1 MLHQSKETKLRT
13 YLGLSTLILSAALI
27 GCGGGGSSSGSSP
40 STPTPVDPTPEAT
53 TDVTVKSPVEI
64 RNIQFKVYDNT
75 TNSVLVDTSIA
86 SLNSFNVKIPTAK
99 LSRLYRVEITTQN
112 SSQVFD
118 PITSTYQNF
127 SGVYHAFI
135 TPNSV
140 RGRTLFIS
148 PSSEAVYQRAV
159 IRSGQLPQETIDPTR
174 IEQLHVDL
182 ASQDVYRSLLNA
194 FKDADI
200 PSLSP
205 ANPLTVLNLLQ
216 YSTKKPSTYVDS
228 YLSFGYLQY
237 WSTFHGG
244 TTTYQELIKSLAT
257 DLKDGFL
264 DGKKLHGD
272 QTTFTPI
279 FASAPDNID
288 PVKNTLLDIA
298 ANQKATRDNFATNL
312 KVATFKL
319 ADAQSQ
325 STLDQTGYDL
335 LQKKLYSGVVPVG
348 NTTDFFR
355 IDGAGDYRRAVG
367 FSGITATCNS
377 SAYPCKQGLTS
388 INLSDP
394 KLPATDYLVG
404 HYEDTATGC
413 QLNFRANGQIDLIK
427 GSQTYRSALS
437 ADSTDNLLQID
448 AASSS
453 YLLNSSSAEPNNST
467 QQYNFIQLSIKA
479 NKIVSAKAGLDSRK
493 APDNLQTPQLEC
505 SFS

>member
-1 MLHQSKETKLRT
+1 MLHQSKETKLHT
-13 YLGLSTLILSAALI
+13 YLGLSTLILSALLV
-27 GCGGGGSSSGSSP
+27 GCGGGGSSSGNSP

-53 TDVTVKSPVEI
+53 TDVTLKSPVEM
-64 RNIQFKVYDNT
+64 RNIQLKVYDNT

-86 SLNSFNVKIPTAK
+86 SLNRFNVKIPTAE
-99 LSRLYRVEITTQN
+99 LNRLYLVEITTQN
-112 SSQVFD
+112 SSQVFN
-118 PITSTYQNF
+118 PITLKYEKI
-127 SGVYHAFI
+127 SGIYHAFI

-140 RGRTLFIS
+140 SGRTLFIS
-148 PSSEAVYQRAV
+148 PSSEAIYQRAV
-159 IRSGQLPQETIDPTR
+159 IRSGQLPQDTIASNR

-182 ASQDVYRSLLNA
+182 ATQDIYRSLLNA

-205 ANPLTVLNLLQ
+205 TNSLVTALTTLQ
-216 YSTKKPSTYVDS
+216 YSTTQPSTYVDS

-237 WSTFHGG
+237 WSNFHGG
-244 TTTYQELIKSLAT
+244 TNTYQEFIKSLAT

-272 QTTFTPI
+272 QTSFTPI
-279 FASAPDNID
+279 FTPALDNID

-298 ANQKATRDNFATNL
+298 ANQKTTRDNFATNL
-312 KVATFKL
+312 KAATLKL
-319 ADAQSQ
+319 ANSQ
-325 STLDQTGYDL
+325 SLDQTSYNL
-335 LQKKLYSGVVPVG
+335 LDKKQYSGVVPIG

-367 FSGITATCNS
+367 FSGTTATCNG

-413 QLNFRANGQIDLIK
+413 QLNFRANGQIELIK

-437 ADSTDNLLQID
+437 ADSTDNLLQTD
-448 AASSS
+448 AASLS

>member
-1 MLHQSKETKLRT
+1 MLHHSKETKLRT
-13 YLGLSTLILSAALI
+13 YLGLSTLILSAALV
-27 GCGGGGSSSGSSP
+27 GCGGGGSSSVSSP
-40 STPTPVDPTPEAT
+40 STPTPVDPTPEAM
-53 TDVTVKSPVEI
+53 TDVILKSPVEI
-64 RNIQFKVYDNT
+64 LNIQLKVYDNT

-99 LSRLYRVEITTQN
+99 LNHLYLVEITTQN
-112 SSQVFD
+112 SSLVFN
-118 PITSTYQNF
+118 PITLKYENF
-127 SGVYHAFI
+127 SGIYHAFI
-135 TPNSV
+135 SPNSLS
-140 RGRTLFIS
+140 GRTLFIS
-148 PSSEAVYQRAV
+148 PSSEAIYQRAV
-159 IRSGQLPQETIDPTR
+159 IRSGQLPQETVNLTL
-174 IEQLHVDL
+174 IEQLHVNL
-182 ASQDVYRSLLNA
+182 ASEDVYRSLLNA

-205 ANPLTVLNLLQ
+205 ANPLIQ
-216 YSTKKPSTYVDS
+216 YSSIKPSTYVDS

-237 WSTFHGG
+237 WSTFHGE

-279 FASAPDNID
+279 FTSSPDNID

-298 ANQKATRDNFATNL
+298 ANQKTTRDNFATNL
-312 KVATFKL
+312 KSATFKL
-319 ADAQSQ
+319 ANSQ
-325 STLDQTGYDL
+325 SLDQTSYDL
-335 LQKKLYSGVVPVG
+335 LDKKLYSGVVPVG
-348 NTTDFFR
+348 NTTDYFR

-367 FSGITATCNS
+367 FSGITATCNG

-413 QLNFRANGQIDLIK
+413 QLNFRANGQIELIK

-437 ADSTDNLLQID
+437 ADSTDNLLQTD

>member
-1 MLHQSKETKLRT
+1 MVHQSKETKLHI
-13 YLGLSTLILSAALI
+13 YLGLSTLILSAALV
-27 GCGGGGSSSGSSP
+27 GCGGGGTSSGNSP

-53 TDVTVKSPVEI
+53 TDVTLKSPVEM
-64 RNIQFKVYDNT
+64 RNIQLKVYDNT
-75 TNSVLVDTSIA
+75 TNSVLLDTSIA

-99 LSRLYRVEITTQN
+99 LNRLYRVEITTQN

-140 RGRTLFIS
+140 SGRTLSIS
-148 PSSEAVYQRAV
+148 PSSEAIYQRAV

-205 ANPLTVLNLLQ
+205 ANSLVTTLTSLQ

-237 WSTFHGG
+237 WSTIHSGA
-244 TTTYQELIKSLAT
+244 TTYQELVKSLAT

-272 QTTFTPI
+272 QTTFSPI
-279 FASAPDNID
+279 FTSAPDNID

-298 ANQKATRDNFATNL
+298 ANQKATRDNFATHL
-312 KVATFKL
+312 KAATLKL
-319 ADAQSQ
+319 ANSQ
-325 STLDQTGYDL
+325 SLDQTSYNL
-335 LQKKLYSGVVPVG
+335 LDKKQYSGVVPIG

-367 FSGITATCNS
+367 FSGITATCNGS
-377 SAYPCKQGLTS
+377 IYPCKQGLTS

-404 HYEDTATGC
+404 HYENTATGC
-413 QLNFRANGQIDLIK
+413 QLNFRANGQIELIK

-437 ADSTDNLLQID
+437 ADSTDNLLQTD

>member
-1 MLHQSKETKLRT
+1 MLHQSKETKLHT
-13 YLGLSTLILSAALI
+13 YLGLSTLILSAALV
-27 GCGGGGSSSGSSP
+27 GCGGGGSSSGNST

-53 TDVTVKSPVEI
+53 TDVTLKSPVEM
-64 RNIQFKVYDNT
+64 RNIQLKVYDNT
-75 TNSVLVDTSIA
+75 TNSVLLDTSIA
-86 SLNSFNVKIPTAK
+86 SLSSFNVKIPTAK
-99 LSRLYRVEITTQN
+99 LNRLYRVEITTQN
-112 SSQVFD
+112 SSLVFD
-118 PITSTYQNF
+118 PITSTYQNL
-127 SGVYHAFI
+127 SGIYHAFI

-140 RGRTLFIS
+140 SGRTLFIS
-148 PSSEAVYQRAV
+148 PSSEAIYQRAV
-159 IRSGQLPQETIDPTR
+159 IRSGQLPQEMIDPTR

-182 ASQDVYRSLLNA
+182 ASQDIYRSLLNA

-205 ANPLTVLNLLQ
+205 ANSLMQ
-216 YSTKKPSTYVDS
+216 YSSTKPSTYVDS

-244 TTTYQELIKSLAT
+244 TTTYQQLIKSLAT

-279 FASAPDNID
+279 FTSAPNNID

-312 KVATFKL
+312 RLSTLEL
-319 ADAQSQ
+319 AKANSQ
-325 STLDQTGYDL
+325 ELLDQTGYNL
-335 LQKKLYSGVVPVG
+335 LDKKLYSGVVPVG

-367 FSGITATCNS
+367 FSGITATCNG

-404 HYEDTATGC
+404 HYEDTSTGC
-413 QLNFRANGQIDLIK
+413 QLNFRANGQIELIK
-427 GSQTYRSALS
+427 GTQTYRSALS
-437 ADSTDNLLQID
+437 ADSTDNLLQTD
-448 AASSS
+448 AVSSS

>member
-13 YLGLSTLILSAALI
+13 YLGLSTLILSAALV
-27 GCGGGGSSSGSSP
+27 GCGGGGSSGGNSP

-53 TDVTVKSPVEI
+53 TDVILKSPVEI
-64 RNIQFKVYDNT
+64 LNIQLKVYDNT

-86 SLNSFNVKIPTAK
+86 SLNRFNVKIPTAK
-99 LSRLYRVEITTQN
+99 LNRLYLVEITTQN
-112 SSQVFD
+112 SSQVFN
-118 PITSTYQNF
+118 PITLKYENF
-127 SGVYHAFI
+127 SGIYHAFI

-140 RGRTLFIS
+140 SGRTLFIS
-148 PSSEAVYQRAV
+148 PSSEAIYQRAV
-159 IRSGQLPQETIDPTR
+159 IRSGQLPQDTIAPNR

-182 ASQDVYRSLLNA
+182 ASQDVDRSLLNA

-205 ANPLTVLNLLQ
+205 ANSLVTALTTLQ
-216 YSTKKPSTYVDS
+216 YSTTQPSTYVDS

-244 TTTYQELIKSLAT
+244 TTTYQNLVKSLVS

-279 FASAPDNID
+279 FTPAPDNID
-288 PVKNTLLDIA
+288 PAKNTLLDIA
-298 ANQKATRDNFATNL
+298 ANQKTTRDSFATNL
-312 KVATFKL
+312 RTATLKL
-319 ADAQSQ
+319 ADTQS
-325 STLDQTGYDL
+325 LDQIGYDL
-335 LQKKLYSGVVPVG
+335 LKKKLYSGVVPAG

-367 FSGITATCNS
+367 FSGITATCNGS
-377 SAYPCKQGLTS
+377 IYPCKQGLTS

-404 HYEDTATGC
+404 HYEDTSTGC
-413 QLNFRANGQIDLIK
+413 QLNFRANGQIELIK
-427 GSQTYRSALS
+427 GTQTYRSALS
-437 ADSTDNLLQID
+437 ADSTDNLLQTD

>member
-13 YLGLSTLILSAALI
+13 YLGLSTLILSAALV

-64 RNIQFKVYDNT
+64 RNIQLKVYDNT
-75 TNSVLVDTSIA
+75 TNSVLVDNSIA

-135 TPNSV
+135 TPSSV
-140 RGRTLFIS
+140 SGRTLFIS
-148 PSSEAVYQRAV
+148 PSSEAIYQRAA
-159 IRSGQLPQETIDPTR
+159 IRSGQLPQDTIDPTR

-200 PSLSP
+200 PILSP
-205 ANPLTVLNLLQ
+205 ANSLVTALTSLQ
-216 YSTKKPSTYVDS
+216 YSTRKPTTYVDS

-237 WSTFHGG
+237 WSTIHSGP
-244 TTTYQELIKSLAT
+244 TTYQELIKSLAT

-264 DGKKLHGD
+264 DGKKLQGD

-279 FASAPDNID
+279 FNSAPDNID

-298 ANQKATRDNFATNL
+298 ANQKAIRDNFAANL
-312 KVATFKL
+312 KAATLKL
-319 ADAQSQ
+319 ANSQ
-325 STLDQTGYDL
+325 SLDQTSYNL
-335 LQKKLYSGVVPVG
+335 LDKKQYSGIVPIG
-348 NTTDFFR
+348 NTADFFR

-367 FSGITATCNS
+367 FSGITATCNGS
-377 SAYPCKQGLTS
+377 VYPCKQGLTS

-437 ADSTDNLLQID
+437 ADSTDNLLQTD

-493 APDNLQTPQLEC
+493 APDSLQTLQLEC

>member
-13 YLGLSTLILSAALI
+13 YLGLSTLILSAALV
-27 GCGGGGSSSGSSP
+27 GCGGGGSSSGNSP
-40 STPTPVDPTPEAT
+40 STPTPVDPTPEAM
-53 TDVTVKSPVEI
+53 TDVILKSPVEI
-64 RNIQFKVYDNT
+64 LNIQLKVYDNT
-75 TNSVLVDTSIA
+75 TSSVLLDTSIA
-86 SLNSFNVKIPTAK
+86 SLNRFNVKIPTAK
-99 LSRLYRVEITTQN
+99 LNHLYLVEITTQN
-112 SSQVFD
+112 SSLVFN
-118 PITSTYQNF
+118 PITLKYENF
-127 SGVYHAFI
+127 SGIYHAFI

-140 RGRTLFIS
+140 TGRTLFIS
-148 PSSEAVYQRAV
+148 PSSEAIYQRAV
-159 IRSGQLPQETIDPTR
+159 IRSGQLPQDTISKNR

-182 ASQDVYRSLLNA
+182 ASQDIFRSLLNA

-205 ANPLTVLNLLQ
+205 ANSLVTALTTLQ
-216 YSTKKPSTYVDS
+216 YTTQPNTYVDS

-237 WSTFHGG
+237 WSNFHGG

-272 QTTFTPI
+272 QTSFTPI
-279 FASAPDNID
+279 FTPAPDNID
-288 PVKNTLLDIA
+288 PIKNTLLDIA
-298 ANQKATRDNFATNL
+298 ANQKAIRDNFAANL
-312 KVATFKL
+312 KAATLKL
-319 ADAQSQ
+319 ANSQ
-325 STLDQTGYDL
+325 SLDQTSYNL
-335 LQKKLYSGVVPVG
+335 LDKKQYSGIVPIG
-348 NTTDFFR
+348 NTADFFR

-367 FSGITATCNS
+367 FSGITATCNG

-437 ADSTDNLLQID
+437 ADSTDNLLQTD

-493 APDNLQTPQLEC
+493 APDSLQTPQLEC

>member
-13 YLGLSTLILSAALI
+13 YLGLSTLILSAALV
-27 GCGGGGSSSGSSP
+27 GCGGGGSSSGNSP
-40 STPTPVDPTPEAT
+40 STPTPVDPTPEAM
-53 TDVTVKSPVEI
+53 TDVILKSPVEI
-64 RNIQFKVYDNT
+64 LNIQLKVYDNT
-75 TNSVLVDTSIA
+75 TSSVLLDTSIA
-86 SLNSFNVKIPTAK
+86 SLNRFNVKIPTAK
-99 LSRLYRVEITTQN
+99 LNHLYLVEITTQN
-112 SSQVFD
+112 SSLVFN
-118 PITSTYQNF
+118 PITLKYENF
-127 SGVYHAFI
+127 SGIYHAFI

-140 RGRTLFIS
+140 TGRTLFIS
-148 PSSEAVYQRAV
+148 PSSEAIYQRAV
-159 IRSGQLPQETIDPTR
+159 IRSGQLPQDTISKNR

-182 ASQDVYRSLLNA
+182 ASQDIFRSLLNA

-205 ANPLTVLNLLQ
+205 ANSLVTALTTLQ
-216 YSTKKPSTYVDS
+216 YSTTQPNTYVDS

-237 WSTFHGG
+237 WSNFHGG

-272 QTTFTPI
+272 QTSFTPI
-279 FASAPDNID
+279 FTPAPDNID
-288 PVKNTLLDIA
+288 PIKNTLLDIA
-298 ANQKATRDNFATNL
+298 ANQKAIRDNFAANL
-312 KVATFKL
+312 KAATLKL
-319 ADAQSQ
+319 ANSQ
-325 STLDQTGYDL
+325 SLDQTSYNL
-335 LQKKLYSGVVPVG
+335 LDKKQYSGIVPIG
-348 NTTDFFR
+348 NTADFFR

-367 FSGITATCNS
+367 FSGITATCNG

-437 ADSTDNLLQID
+437 ADSTDNLLQTD

-493 APDNLQTPQLEC
+493 APDSLQTPQLEC

>member
-13 YLGLSTLILSAALI
+13 YLGLSTLILSAALV

-135 TPNSV
+135 TPNSIS
-140 RGRTLFIS
+140 GRTLFIS

-205 ANPLTVLNLLQ
+205 ANSLMQ
-216 YSTKKPSTYVDS
+216 YSSIKPSTYVDT

-237 WSTFHGG
+237 WSTVHGG

-264 DGKKLHGD
+264 DGKKLQGD

-279 FASAPDNID
+279 FNSAPDNID

-325 STLDQTGYDL
+325 SMLDQTGYDL

-355 IDGAGDYRRAVG
+355 IDGAGDYRRAIG
-367 FSGITATCNS
+367 FSGITATCNG

-404 HYEDTATGC
+404 HYEDTTTGC

-437 ADSTDNLLQID
+437 ADSTDNLLQTD

-505 SFS
+505 NFS

>member
-1 MLHQSKETKLRT
+1 MLHQSKETKLHIH
-13 YLGLSTLILSAALI
+13 LGLSTLILSAALV
-27 GCGGGGSSSGSSP
+27 GCGGGGSSSGNSP

-53 TDVTVKSPVEI
+53 TDVTLKSPLEM
-64 RNIQFKVYDNT
+64 RNIQLKVYDNT

-99 LSRLYRVEITTQN
+99 LNRLYRVEITTQN

-127 SGVYHAFI
+127 SGIYHAFI

-140 RGRTLFIS
+140 SGRTLFIS
-148 PSSEAVYQRAV
+148 PSSEAIYQRAV

-205 ANPLTVLNLLQ
+205 ANSLME
-216 YSTKKPSTYVDS
+216 YSSIKPSTYVDT
-228 YLSFGYLQY
+228 YLSLGYLQY
-237 WSTFHGG
+237 WSTFHAG
-244 TTTYQELIKSLAT
+244 TTTYQELIKSLTT

-272 QTTFTPI
+272 QTSFTPI
-279 FASAPDNID
+279 FNSAPDNID

-298 ANQKATRDNFATNL
+298 ANQKTIRDNFASNL
-312 KVATFKL
+312 RA
-319 ADAQSQ
+319 
-325 STLDQTGYDL
+325 STLELAKANSQQLLDKNGYDL

-367 FSGITATCNS
+367 FSGIIATCNGS
-377 SAYPCKQGLTS
+377 IYPCKQGLTS

-404 HYEDTATGC
+404 HYEDTSTGC
-413 QLNFRANGQIDLIK
+413 QLNFRANGQIELIK
-427 GSQTYRSALS
+427 GSQTYSSALS
-437 ADSTDNLLQID
+437 ADSTDNLLQTD
-448 AASSS
+448 AASLS

>member
-13 YLGLSTLILSAALI
+13 YLGLSTLILSAALV
-27 GCGGGGSSSGSSP
+27 GCGGGGSSSGNSP
-40 STPTPVDPTPEAT
+40 STPTPVDPTPEAM
-53 TDVTVKSPVEI
+53 TDVILKSPVEI
-64 RNIQFKVYDNT
+64 LNIQLKVYDNT
-75 TNSVLVDTSIA
+75 TSSVLVDTSIA
-86 SLNSFNVKIPTAK
+86 SLNRFNVKIPTAK
-99 LSRLYRVEITTQN
+99 LNHLYLVEITTQN
-112 SSQVFD
+112 SSLVFN
-118 PITSTYQNF
+118 PITLKYENF
-127 SGVYHAFI
+127 SGIYHAFI

-140 RGRTLFIS
+140 TGRTLFIS
-148 PSSEAVYQRAV
+148 PSSEAIYQRAV
-159 IRSGQLPQETIDPTR
+159 IRSGQLPQDTISKNR

-182 ASQDVYRSLLNA
+182 ASQDIYRSLLNA

-205 ANPLTVLNLLQ
+205 ANSLVTALTTLQ
-216 YSTKKPSTYVDS
+216 YSTTQPNTYVDS

-237 WSTFHGG
+237 WSNFHGG

-272 QTTFTPI
+272 QTSFTPI
-279 FASAPDNID
+279 FTPAPDNID
-288 PVKNTLLDIA
+288 PIKNTLLDIA
-298 ANQKATRDNFATNL
+298 ANQKAIRDNFAANL
-312 KVATFKL
+312 KAATLKL
-319 ADAQSQ
+319 ANSQ
-325 STLDQTGYDL
+325 SLDQTSYNL
-335 LQKKLYSGVVPVG
+335 LDKKQYSGIVPIG
-348 NTTDFFR
+348 NTADFFR

-367 FSGITATCNS
+367 FSGITATCNG

-437 ADSTDNLLQID
+437 ADSTDNLLQTD

-493 APDNLQTPQLEC
+493 APDSLQTPQLEC

>member
-1 MLHQSKETKLRT
+1 MLHQSKETKLHI
-13 YLGLSTLILSAALI
+13 YLGLSTLILSAALV
-27 GCGGGGSSSGSSP
+27 GCGGGGSSSGNSP

-53 TDVTVKSPVEI
+53 TDVTLKSPVEML
-64 RNIQFKVYDNT
+64 NIQLKVYDNT
-75 TNSVLVDTSIA
+75 SNSILLDTSIA
-86 SLNSFNVKIPTAK
+86 SLNSFNVKIPTAT
-99 LSRLYRVEITTQN
+99 LNRLYLVEITTQN
-112 SSQVFD
+112 SSQVFN
-118 PITSTYQNF
+118 PITLKYEKISDI
-127 SGVYHAFI
+127 YHAFI

-140 RGRTLFIS
+140 SGRTLFIS
-148 PSSEAVYQRAV
+148 PSSEAIYQRAV
-159 IRSGQLPQETIDPTR
+159 IRSGQLPQDTIASNR

-182 ASQDVYRSLLNA
+182 ATQDIYRSLLNA

-205 ANPLTVLNLLQ
+205 ANSLVTALTTLQ
-216 YSTKKPSTYVDS
+216 YSTTQPSTYVDS

-237 WSTFHGG
+237 WSNFHGG
-244 TTTYQELIKSLAT
+244 TNTYQELIKSLAT

-279 FASAPDNID
+279 FTSAPDNID

-298 ANQKATRDNFATNL
+298 ANQKTTRDNFATNL
-312 KVATFKL
+312 KAATLKL
-319 ADAQSQ
+319 ANSQ
-325 STLDQTGYDL
+325 SLDQTSYNL
-335 LQKKLYSGVVPVG
+335 LDKKQYSGVVPIG

-367 FSGITATCNS
+367 FSGITATCNGS
-377 SAYPCKQGLTS
+377 IYPCKQGLTS

-413 QLNFRANGQIDLIK
+413 QLNFRANGQIELIK

-437 ADSTDNLLQID
+437 ADSTDNLLQTD
-448 AASSS
+448 AASLS
-453 YLLNSSSAEPNNST
+453 YLLNSSSPEPNNST

>member
-1 MLHQSKETKLRT
+1 MLHQSKETKLHT
-13 YLGLSTLILSAALI
+13 YLGLSTLILSALLV
-27 GCGGGGSSSGSSP
+27 GCGGGGSSSGNSP

-53 TDVTVKSPVEI
+53 TDITLKSPVEM
-64 RNIQFKVYDNT
+64 RNIQLKVYDNT

-86 SLNSFNVKIPTAK
+86 SLNSFNIKIPTAK
-99 LSRLYRVEITTQN
+99 LNRLYRVEITTQN

-118 PITSTYQNF
+118 PITSTYQNL
-127 SGVYHAFI
+127 SGIYHTFI
-135 TPNSV
+135 IPSSV
-140 RGRTLFIS
+140 SGRTLFIS

-194 FKDADI
+194 FKDANI

-205 ANPLTVLNLLQ
+205 ANSLMQ
-216 YSTKKPSTYVDS
+216 YSSTKPTTYVDS

-244 TTTYQELIKSLAT
+244 TTTYQELVKSLAT

-279 FASAPDNID
+279 FTPAPDNID
-288 PVKNTLLDIA
+288 AVKNTLLDIA
-298 ANQKATRDNFATNL
+298 ANQKTTRDSFATNL
-312 KVATFKL
+312 KTATLKL
-319 ADAQSQ
+319 ADSQNQS
-325 STLDQTGYDL
+325 SLDQTGYDL

-367 FSGITATCNS
+367 FSGITATCNGS
-377 SAYPCKQGLTS
+377 IYPCKQGLTS

-404 HYEDTATGC
+404 HYDDTATGC
-413 QLNFRANGQIDLIK
+413 QLNFRANGQIELIK
-427 GSQTYRSALS
+427 GSQSYRSALS
-437 ADSTDNLLQID
+437 ADSTDNLLQTD
-448 AASSS
+448 ATSSS
-453 YLLNSSSAEPNNST
+453 YLLNSSSAEPNNAT

-493 APDNLQTPQLEC
+493 APDNLQTTQLEC
-505 SFS
+505 NFS

>member
-13 YLGLSTLILSAALI
+13 YLGLSTLILSAALV
-27 GCGGGGSSSGSSP
+27 GCGGGGSSSGSSTN
-40 STPTPVDPTPEAT
+40 TPTPVDPTPEAT
-53 TDVTVKSPVEI
+53 TDVTLKSPVEML
-64 RNIQFKVYDNT
+64 NIQLKVYDNT

-135 TPNSV
+135 TPSSV
-140 RGRTLFIS
+140 SGRTLFIS
-148 PSSEAVYQRAV
+148 PSSEAIYQRAA
-159 IRSGQLPQETIDPTR
+159 IRSGQLPQDTIDPTR

-200 PSLSP
+200 PILSP
-205 ANPLTVLNLLQ
+205 ANSLVTALTSLQ
-216 YSTKKPSTYVDS
+216 YSTRKPTTYVDS

-237 WSTFHGG
+237 WSTIHSGP
-244 TTTYQELIKSLAT
+244 TTYQELIKSLAT

-264 DGKKLHGD
+264 DGKKLQGD

-279 FASAPDNID
+279 FNSAPDNID

-298 ANQKATRDNFATNL
+298 ANQKAIRDNFAANL
-312 KVATFKL
+312 KAATLKL
-319 ADAQSQ
+319 ANSQ
-325 STLDQTGYDL
+325 SLDQTSYNL
-335 LQKKLYSGVVPVG
+335 LDKKQYSGIVPIG
-348 NTTDFFR
+348 NTADFFR

-367 FSGITATCNS
+367 FSGITATCNGS
-377 SAYPCKQGLTS
+377 VYPCKQGLTS

-437 ADSTDNLLQID
+437 ADSTDNLLQTD

-493 APDNLQTPQLEC
+493 APDSLQTLQLEC

>member
-1 MLHQSKETKLRT
+1 MLHQSKEIKLHI
-13 YLGLSTLILSAALI
+13 YLGLSILILSAALV
-27 GCGGGGSSSGSSP
+27 GCGGGGSSSGNSP

-53 TDVTVKSPVEI
+53 TDVTLKSPVEM
-64 RNIQFKVYDNT
+64 RNIQLKVYDNT
-75 TNSVLVDTSIA
+75 TNSVLLDTSIA
-86 SLNSFNVKIPTAK
+86 SLNSFNIKIPTAK
-99 LSRLYRVEITTQN
+99 LNRLYRVEITTQN

-127 SGVYHAFI
+127 SGIYHAFI

-140 RGRTLFIS
+140 SGRTLSIS
-148 PSSEAVYQRAV
+148 PSSEAIYQRAV
-159 IRSGQLPQETIDPTR
+159 IRSGQLPQDTIDPTS

-205 ANPLTVLNLLQ
+205 ANSLMQ
-216 YSTKKPSTYVDS
+216 YSSTKPSTYVDS

-244 TTTYQELIKSLAT
+244 TTTYQQLIKSLAT

-279 FASAPDNID
+279 FTSAPDNID
-288 PVKNTLLDIA
+288 PIKNTLLDIA
-298 ANQKATRDNFATNL
+298 ATQKATRDNFATNL
-312 KVATFKL
+312 RLSTLEL
-319 ADAQSQ
+319 AKANSQ
-325 STLDQTGYDL
+325 ESLDQTGYDL
-335 LQKKLYSGVVPVG
+335 LQKKLYSGVVPSG

-367 FSGITATCNS
+367 FSGTTTTCNGS
-377 SAYPCKQGLTS
+377 IYPCKQGLTS

-404 HYEDTATGC
+404 HYEDTATAC
-413 QLNFRANGQIDLIK
+413 QLNFRANGQIELIK

-437 ADSTDNLLQID
+437 ADSTDNLLQTD

-493 APDNLQTPQLEC
+493 APDSLQTPQLEC

>member
-13 YLGLSTLILSAALI
+13 YLGLSTLILSATLI

-53 TDVTVKSPVEI
+53 TDVTVKSPVEM

-140 RGRTLFIS
+140 SGRTLFIS
-148 PSSEAVYQRAV
+148 PSSEAIYQRAV

-194 FKDADI
+194 FKDIDI
-200 PSLSP
+200 PSLTPVNSLVT
-205 ANPLTVLNLLQ
+205 ALTSLQ
-216 YSTKKPSTYVDS
+216 YSTRKPSTYVDS
-228 YLSFGYLQY
+228 YLSFGYLKY
-237 WSTFHGG
+237 WSTIHSGI
-244 TTTYQELIKSLAT
+244 TTYQELIKSLAM

-272 QTTFTPI
+272 QTSFTPI
-279 FASAPDNID
+279 LTPAPDNID

-298 ANQKATRDNFATNL
+298 ANQKATRDNFAANL
-312 KVATFKL
+312 KASTLKL
-319 ADAQSQ
+319 ANSQ
-325 STLDQTGYDL
+325 SLDQTSYNL
-335 LQKKLYSGVVPVG
+335 LDKKLYSGVVPVG

-367 FSGITATCNS
+367 FSGITATCNG

-413 QLNFRANGQIDLIK
+413 QLNFRANGQIELIK

-437 ADSTDNLLQID
+437 ADSTDNLLQTD

>member
-13 YLGLSTLILSAALI
+13 YLGLSTLILSAALV

-99 LSRLYRVEITTQN
+99 LNHLYLVEITTQN

-140 RGRTLFIS
+140 SGRTLFIS
-148 PSSEAVYQRAV
+148 PSSEAIYQRAV

-205 ANPLTVLNLLQ
+205 ANSLVTALTTLQ
-216 YSTKKPSTYVDS
+216 YSTTQPNTYVDS

-237 WSTFHGG
+237 WSNFHGG

-272 QTTFTPI
+272 QTSFTPI
-279 FASAPDNID
+279 FTPAPDNID
-288 PVKNTLLDIA
+288 PIKNTLLDIA
-298 ANQKATRDNFATNL
+298 ANQKAIRDNFAANL
-312 KVATFKL
+312 KAATLKL
-319 ADAQSQ
+319 ANSQ
-325 STLDQTGYDL
+325 SLDQTSYNL
-335 LQKKLYSGVVPVG
+335 LDKKQYSGIVPIG
-348 NTTDFFR
+348 NTADFFR

-367 FSGITATCNS
+367 FSGITATCNG

-437 ADSTDNLLQID
+437 ADSTDNLLQTD

-493 APDNLQTPQLEC
+493 APDSLQTPQLEC

>member
-1 MLHQSKETKLRT
+1 MLHHSKETKLRT
-13 YLGLSTLILSAALI
+13 YLGLSTLILSAALV
-27 GCGGGGSSSGSSP
+27 GCGGGGSSSVSSP
-40 STPTPVDPTPEAT
+40 STPTPVDPTPEAM
-53 TDVTVKSPVEI
+53 TDVILKSPVEI
-64 RNIQFKVYDNT
+64 LNIQLKVYDNT

-99 LSRLYRVEITTQN
+99 LNHLYLVEITTQN
-112 SSQVFD
+112 SSLVFN
-118 PITSTYQNF
+118 PITLKYENF
-127 SGVYHAFI
+127 SGIYHAFI
-135 TPNSV
+135 SPNSLS
-140 RGRTLFIS
+140 GRTLFIS
-148 PSSEAVYQRAV
+148 PSSEAIYQRAV
-159 IRSGQLPQETIDPTR
+159 IRSGQLPQETVNLTL
-174 IEQLHVDL
+174 IEQLHVNL
-182 ASQDVYRSLLNA
+182 ASEDVYRSLLNA

-205 ANPLTVLNLLQ
+205 ANPLIQ
-216 YSTKKPSTYVDS
+216 YSSIKPSTYVDS

-237 WSTFHGG
+237 WSTFHGE

-279 FASAPDNID
+279 FTSSPDNID

-298 ANQKATRDNFATNL
+298 ANQKTTRDNFATNL
-312 KVATFKL
+312 KSATFKL
-319 ADAQSQ
+319 ANSQ
-325 STLDQTGYDL
+325 SLDQTSYDL
-335 LQKKLYSGVVPVG
+335 LDKKLYSGVVPVG
-348 NTTDFFR
+348 NTTDYFR

-367 FSGITATCNS
+367 FSGITATCNG

-413 QLNFRANGQIDLIK
+413 QLNFRANGQIELIK

-437 ADSTDNLLQID
+437 ADSTDNLLQTD

-493 APDNLQTPQLEC
+493 APDNLQTSQLEC

>member
-13 YLGLSTLILSAALI
+13 YLGLSTLILSAALV

-64 RNIQFKVYDNT
+64 RNIQFKVYDNS
-75 TNSVLVDTSIA
+75 TNAVLVDTSIA

-127 SGVYHAFI
+127 SGTYHAFI
-135 TPNSV
+135 TPNSIS
-140 RGRTLFIS
+140 GRTLFIS

-205 ANPLTVLNLLQ
+205 TNSLMQ
-216 YSTKKPSTYVDS
+216 YSSIKPTTYVDT

-237 WSTFHGG
+237 WSTFHAG

-264 DGKKLHGD
+264 DGKKLQGD

-279 FASAPDNID
+279 VNSAPDNID

-298 ANQKATRDNFATNL
+298 ANQKTTRDNFASNL
-312 KVATFKL
+312 RA
-319 ADAQSQ
+319 
-325 STLDQTGYDL
+325 STLELAKANSQQLLDQNGYDL
-335 LQKKLYSGVVPVG
+335 LQKKQYSGVVPIG

-367 FSGITATCNS
+367 FSGITATCNG

-413 QLNFRANGQIDLIK
+413 QLNFRANGQIELIK

-437 ADSTDNLLQID
+437 ADSTDNLLQTD

>member
-13 YLGLSTLILSAALI
+13 YLGLSTLILSAALV

-64 RNIQFKVYDNT
+64 RNIQLKVYDNT
-75 TNSVLVDTSIA
+75 TNSVLVDTSIT

-140 RGRTLFIS
+140 SGRTLFIS
-148 PSSEAVYQRAV
+148 PSSEAIYQRAA

-237 WSTFHGG
+237 WSTFHAG

-264 DGKKLHGD
+264 DGKKLQGD

-367 FSGITATCNS
+367 FSGITATCNG

>member
-1 MLHQSKETKLRT
+1 MLHHSKETKLRT
-13 YLGLSTLILSAALI
+13 YLGLSTLILSAALV
-27 GCGGGGSSSGSSP
+27 GCGGGGSSSVSSP
-40 STPTPVDPTPEAT
+40 STPTPVDPTPEAM
-53 TDVTVKSPVEI
+53 TDVILKSPVEI
-64 RNIQFKVYDNT
+64 LNIQLKVYDNT

-99 LSRLYRVEITTQN
+99 LNHLYLVEITTQN
-112 SSQVFD
+112 SSLVFN
-118 PITSTYQNF
+118 PITLKYENF
-127 SGVYHAFI
+127 SGIYHAFI
-135 TPNSV
+135 SPNSLS
-140 RGRTLFIS
+140 GRTLFIS
-148 PSSEAVYQRAV
+148 PSSEAIYQRAV
-159 IRSGQLPQETIDPTR
+159 IRSGQLPQETVNLTL
-174 IEQLHVDL
+174 IEQLHVNL
-182 ASQDVYRSLLNA
+182 ASEDVYRSLLNA

-205 ANPLTVLNLLQ
+205 ANPLIQ
-216 YSTKKPSTYVDS
+216 YSSIKPSTYVDS

-237 WSTFHGG
+237 WSTFHGE

-279 FASAPDNID
+279 FTSSPDNID

-298 ANQKATRDNFATNL
+298 ANQKTTRDNFATNL
-312 KVATFKL
+312 KSATFKL
-319 ADAQSQ
+319 ANSQ
-325 STLDQTGYDL
+325 SLDQTSYDL
-335 LQKKLYSGVVPVG
+335 LDKKLYSGVVPVG
-348 NTTDFFR
+348 NTTDYFR

-367 FSGITATCNS
+367 FSGITATCNG

-413 QLNFRANGQIDLIK
+413 QLNFRANGQIELIK

-437 ADSTDNLLQID
+437 ADSTDNLLQTD

-479 NKIVSAKAGLDSRK
+479 NKIVSAKAGVDSRK
-493 APDNLQTPQLEC
+493 APDNLQTSQLEC

>member
-13 YLGLSTLILSAALI
+13 YLGLSTLILSAALV

-118 PITSTYQNF
+118 PITSAYQNF

-135 TPNSV
+135 TPNSIS
-140 RGRTLFIS
+140 GRTLFIS

-205 ANPLTVLNLLQ
+205 ANSLMQ
-216 YSTKKPSTYVDS
+216 YSSIKPSTYVDT
-228 YLSFGYLQY
+228 YLSLGYLQY

-244 TTTYQELIKSLAT
+244 TTTYQELIKSLTT

-272 QTTFTPI
+272 QTSFTPI
-279 FASAPDNID
+279 FNSAPDNID

-298 ANQKATRDNFATNL
+298 ANQKTTRDNFASNL
-312 KVATFKL
+312 RA
-319 ADAQSQ
+319 
-325 STLDQTGYDL
+325 STLELAKANSQQLLDQNGYDL

-367 FSGITATCNS
+367 FSGITAACNG

-467 QQYNFIQLSIKA
+467 QQYKFIQLSIKA

>member
-1 MLHQSKETKLRT
+1 MLHQSKETKLHI
-13 YLGLSTLILSAALI
+13 YLGLSTLILSAALV

-53 TDVTVKSPVEI
+53 TDITLKSPVEM
-64 RNIQFKVYDNT
+64 RNIQLKVYDNA
-75 TNSVLVDTSIA
+75 TNSVLLDTSIA

-99 LSRLYRVEITTQN
+99 LNRLYRVEITTQN

-118 PITSTYQNF
+118 PITSTYQNL
-127 SGVYHAFI
+127 SGIYHAFI

-140 RGRTLFIS
+140 SGRTLFIS
-148 PSSEAVYQRAV
+148 PSSEAIYQRAV

-194 FKDADI
+194 FKDANI

-205 ANPLTVLNLLQ
+205 ANSLME
-216 YSTKKPSTYVDS
+216 YSSIKPSTYVDT
-228 YLSFGYLQY
+228 YLSLGYLQY
-237 WSTFHGG
+237 WSTFHAG
-244 TTTYQELIKSLAT
+244 TTTYQELIKSLTT

-272 QTTFTPI
+272 QTLFTPI
-279 FASAPDNID
+279 FNSAPDNID

-298 ANQKATRDNFATNL
+298 ANQKTIRDNFASNL
-312 KVATFKL
+312 RA
-319 ADAQSQ
+319 
-325 STLDQTGYDL
+325 STLELAKANSQQLLDKNGYDL

-367 FSGITATCNS
+367 FSGIIATCNGS
-377 SAYPCKQGLTS
+377 IYPCKQGLTS

-404 HYEDTATGC
+404 HYEDTSTGC
-413 QLNFRANGQIDLIK
+413 QLNFRANGQIELIK
-427 GSQTYRSALS
+427 GTQTYRSALS
-437 ADSTDNLLQID
+437 ADSTDNLLQTD

-467 QQYNFIQLSIKA
+467 QQYNFIQLSITA

>member
-13 YLGLSTLILSAALI
+13 YLGLSTFILSVALT
-27 GCGGGGSSSGSSP
+27 GCGGGGSSGGSSP
-40 STPTPVDPTPEAT
+40 TTPTPVDPTPEAT
-53 TDVTVKSPVEI
+53 TDVTLKTPVEM
-64 RNIQFKVYDNT
+64 RNIQLKVYDNT
-75 TNSVLVDTSIA
+75 NNAILVDTSIA

-99 LSRLYRVEITTQN
+99 LNRLYRVEITTQS

-118 PITSTYQNF
+118 PITPQYQTL
-127 SGVYHAFI
+127 SGIYHAFI

-140 RGRTLFIS
+140 SGRIQFIS

-159 IRSGQLPQETIDPTR
+159 IRSGQLPQETVDPTR

-182 ASQDVYRSLLNA
+182 ASQDVYKSLMNA
-194 FKDADI
+194 FKDGDI

-205 ANPLTVLNLLQ
+205 ANSLLNLTLLR
-216 YSTKKPSTYVDS
+216 YSTTKPSTYVDS

-237 WSTFHGG
+237 WSTIHGG
-244 TTTYQELIKSLAT
+244 ANTYQELVKSLVT

-272 QTTFTPI
+272 QTSFTPI
-279 FASAPDNID
+279 FTPAPDNID
-288 PVKNTLLDIA
+288 PLKNTLLDIA
-298 ANQKATRDNFATNL
+298 ANQKVTRDYFGTNL
-312 KVATFKL
+312 KASTLQL
-319 ADAQSQ
+319 AQANSQQS
-325 STLDQTGYDL
+325 LDQTGYEL
-335 LQKKLYSGVVPVG
+335 LQKKQYTGIVPTV
-348 NTTDFFR
+348 NSTTFIR

-367 FSGITATCNS
+367 FTTTATCNGS
-377 SAYPCKQGLTS
+377 TYPCKQGLTS

-394 KLPATDYLVG
+394 NLPATDYLVG
-404 HYEDTATGC
+404 HYEDTSTGC
-413 QLNFRANGQIDLIK
+413 QLNFRANGQIDLSK
-427 GSQTYRSALS
+427 GSQIYRAALS
-437 ADSTDNLLQID
+437 ADSTDNLLQTD

-479 NKIVSAKAGLDSRK
+479 NKIISAKAGLDSRK
-493 APDNLQTPQLEC
+493 APDSLQTPQLEC

>member
-1 MLHQSKETKLRT
+1 MLHQSKETKLHT
-13 YLGLSTLILSAALI
+13 YLGLSTLILSAALV
-27 GCGGGGSSSGSSP
+27 GCGGGGSSSGNSP

-53 TDVTVKSPVEI
+53 TDVILKFPVEI
-64 RNIQFKVYDNT
+64 LNIQLKVYDNT

-86 SLNSFNVKIPTAK
+86 SLNRFNVKIPTAK
-99 LSRLYRVEITTQN
+99 LNRLYLVEITTKN
-112 SSQVFD
+112 SSQVFN
-118 PITSTYQNF
+118 PITLKYEKI
-127 SGVYHAFI
+127 SGIYHAFI

-140 RGRTLFIS
+140 SGRTLFIS

-159 IRSGQLPQETIDPTR
+159 IRSGQLPQDTIASNR

-182 ASQDVYRSLLNA
+182 ATQDIYRSLLNA

-205 ANPLTVLNLLQ
+205 ANSLVTALTTLQ
-216 YSTKKPSTYVDS
+216 YSTTQPSTYVDS

-237 WSTFHGG
+237 WSNFHGG
-244 TTTYQELIKSLAT
+244 TNTYQELIKSLAT

-272 QTTFTPI
+272 QTSFTPI
-279 FASAPDNID
+279 LTPALDNID

-298 ANQKATRDNFATNL
+298 ANQKTTRDSFATNL
-312 KVATFKL
+312 KAATLKL
-319 ADAQSQ
+319 ANSQ
-325 STLDQTGYDL
+325 SLDQTSYNL
-335 LQKKLYSGVVPVG
+335 LDKKQYSGVVPIG

-367 FSGITATCNS
+367 FSGITATCNGS
-377 SAYPCKQGLTS
+377 IYPCKQGLTS

-394 KLPATDYLVG
+394 KLPATDYLIG

-413 QLNFRANGQIDLIK
+413 QLNFRANGQIELIK

-437 ADSTDNLLQID
+437 ADSTDNLLQTD
-448 AASSS
+448 AASLS

>member
-13 YLGLSTLILSAALI
+13 YLGLSTLILSAALV
-27 GCGGGGSSSGSSP
+27 GCGGGGSSSGSSTN
-40 STPTPVDPTPEAT
+40 TPTPVDPTPEAT
-53 TDVTVKSPVEI
+53 TDVTLKSPVEML
-64 RNIQFKVYDNT
+64 NIQLKVYDNT
-75 TNSVLVDTSIA
+75 TNSVLVDNSIA

-135 TPNSV
+135 TPSSV
-140 RGRTLFIS
+140 SGRTLFIS
-148 PSSEAVYQRAV
+148 PSSEAIYQRAA
-159 IRSGQLPQETIDPTR
+159 IRSGQLPQDTIDPTR

-200 PSLSP
+200 PILSP
-205 ANPLTVLNLLQ
+205 ANSLVTALTSLQ
-216 YSTKKPSTYVDS
+216 YSTRKPTTYVDS

-237 WSTFHGG
+237 WSTIHSGP
-244 TTTYQELIKSLAT
+244 TTYQELIKSLAT

-264 DGKKLHGD
+264 DGKKLQGD

-279 FASAPDNID
+279 FNSAPDNID

-298 ANQKATRDNFATNL
+298 ANQKAIRDNFAANL
-312 KVATFKL
+312 KAATLKL
-319 ADAQSQ
+319 ANSQ
-325 STLDQTGYDL
+325 SLDQTSYNL
-335 LQKKLYSGVVPVG
+335 LDKKQYSGIVPIG
-348 NTTDFFR
+348 NTADFFR

-367 FSGITATCNS
+367 FSGITATCNGS
-377 SAYPCKQGLTS
+377 VYPCKQGLTS

-437 ADSTDNLLQID
+437 ADSTDNLLQTD

-493 APDNLQTPQLEC
+493 APDSLQTLQLEC